1 VGELRK
7 PVLIVVVVLL
17 ILVVLLELGATQFL
31 NGSSSTQDRVER
43 VESSDAFRNELS
55 AEERTDAVRSVEEY
69 ADSNDPPPGLGIP
82 YLALIDGILAYTI
95 LLIALGLIVPDHL
108 EGKVQGIITLILSF
122 LLLLGAIV
130 LTLIALFKLIVMVSL
145 FFAPPF
151 GTIAY
156 LAVWGAFDTGGA
168 AVVLSLVMLL
178 KVAASIG
185 LPIAHQRFLDNKG
198 LVLLVLTSL
207 IATIIVGFLHGL
219 VPFPMVSITDAL
231 AAIIV
236 GIIAIIWAVVVLV
249 GAVVAVVEAL
259 ATR

>member
-1 VGELRK
+1 MGELRK
-7 PVLIVVVVLL
+7 PVLIVVVALL
-17 ILVVLLELGATQFL
+17 VLVVLVELGATQFL
-31 NGSSSTQDRVER
+31 NGSSNTQDRVER
-43 VESSDAFRNELS
+43 VESSDAFKNELS
-55 AEERTDAVRSVEEY
+55 GEEKADAVRSVEEY
-69 ADSNDPPPGLGIP
+69 AAGNDAPPGLAIP

-95 LLIALGLIVPDHL
+95 LLIAVGLIVPDHL
-108 EGKVQGIITLILSF
+108 EGKLQGLITLILSF
-122 LLLLGAIV
+122 LLALGAIV
-130 LTLIALFKLIVMVSL
+130 LTLIAFFKLIVMVSL

-156 LAVWGAFDTGGA
+156 LAVWGSFDTGGA
-168 AVVLSLVMLL
+168 AIVLAFVMLL

-207 IATIIVGFLHGL
+207 VATIIVGFLHGL

-231 AAIIV
+231 AAVIV

>member
-1 VGELRK
+1 MGELRK

-31 NGSSSTQDRVER
+31 NGSSSTQDRVDR
-43 VESSDAFRNELS
+43 VESSDAFKNELS

-108 EGKVQGIITLILSF
+108 EGKVQGIITLVLSF

>member
-31 NGSSSTQDRVER
+31 NGSSSTQDRVDR
-43 VESSDAFRNELS
+43 VESSDAFKNELS

-108 EGKVQGIITLILSF
+108 EGKVQGIITLVLSF
-122 LLLLGAIV
+122 LLLLGAFV

>member
-1 VGELRK
+1 MARAIPK
-7 PVLIVVVVLL
+7 I
-17 ILVVLLELGATQFL
+17 
-31 NGSSSTQDRVER
+31 GSTR
-43 VESSDAFRNELS
+43 VESSDAFKNELS

-95 LLIALGLIVPDHL
+95 LLIARWPDRSRPPRRQAPGHHHADPVVP
-108 EGKVQGIITLILSF
+108 VA
-122 LLLLGAIV
+122 LGAIV
-130 LTLIALFKLIVMVSL
+130 LTLIAFFKLIVMVSL

-198 LVLLVLTSL
+198 LVLLVS
-207 IATIIVGFLHGL
+207 H
-219 VPFPMVSITDAL
+219 
-231 AAIIV
+231 
-236 GIIAIIWAVVVLV
+236 
-249 GAVVAVVEAL
+249 
-259 ATR
+259 R

>member
-43 VESSDAFRNELS
+43 VESSDAFKNELS
-55 AEERTDAVRSVEEY
+55 DDERTDAVRSVEEY

-108 EGKVQGIITLILSF
+108 EGKVQGIITLVLSF

-207 IATIIVGFLHGL
+207 IATIIVGFLVLH
-219 VPFPMVSITDAL
+219 IL
-231 AAIIV
+231 AAAMMLQTRA
-236 GIIAIIWAVVVLV
+236 GENAPPPQ
-249 GAVVAVVEAL
+249 EA
-259 ATR
+259 TSCSYD

>member
-7 PVLIVVVVLL
+7 PVLIVVVALL
-17 ILVVLLELGATQFL
+17 VLVVLVELGATQFL
-31 NGSSSTQDRVER
+31 NGSSNPQDRVER
-43 VESSDAFRNELS
+43 VESSDAFKNELS
-55 AEERTDAVRSVEEY
+55 GEEKADAVRSVEEY
-69 ADSNDPPPGLGIP
+69 AAGNDAPPGLAIP

-95 LLIALGLIVPDHL
+95 LLIAVGLIVPDHL
-108 EGKVQGIITLILSF
+108 EGKIQGVITLILSF
-122 LLLLGAIV
+122 LLALGAIV
-130 LTLIALFKLIVMVSL
+130 LTLIAFFKLIVMVSL

-156 LAVWGAFDTGGA
+156 LAVWGSFDTGGA
-168 AVVLSLVMLL
+168 AIVLTFLMLL

-231 AAIIV
+231 AAVIV